1 MFLFTHFLLVAYA
14 STVGIIIIYT
24 FIVDKKLFHAKFYN
38 TVTKTELNA
47 SFLIVVRYLL
57 STHYAFITT
66 NVMLFVI
73 SITLLGFLI
82 YHLNLIRLGFTSTE
96 RNKQIKVMR
105 YIRIIRDT
113 LIKIA
118 KDKKYNLKERE
129 LNENEIKK
137 FKDISFNQPDY
148 NLDLINEEELNN
160 FYSFCIQSLIVFKQ
174 NPYKQNFMK
183 SLISI
188 LKEK

>member
-1 MFLFTHFLLVAYA
+1 MFLLTHFLLVAYA
-14 STVGIIIIYT
+14 SAVGIIIIYT
-24 FIVDKKLFHAKFYN
+24 FVVDKKLFHAKYYN
-38 TVTKTELNA
+38 TLTKTELNA
-47 SFLIVVRYLL
+47 SFFIVVRYLL

-118 KDKKYNLKERE
+118 KLLTRKEKKNDIKETI
-129 LNENEIKK
+129 NNEI
-137 FKDISFNQPDY
+137 ILNY
-148 NLDLINEEELNN
+148 NEEINN
-160 FYSFCIQSLIVFKQ
+160 NEFIEYVPIK
-174 NPYKQNFMK
+174 KK
-183 SLISI
+183 
-188 LKEK
+188 KA